1 MRILIL
7 GAMVGDFIC
16 KGVKDLT
23 WGYNLCV
30 EKMKNEKFSLLLWCV
45 HVYGSNMLSHVKKM
59 SYDISKKSWFIQIF
73 GLVLGFKI

>member
-16 KGVKDLT
+16 MGVKDLT

-45 HVYGSNMLSHVKKM
+45 HVYGSNMLSHVKKCHM
-59 SYDISKKSWFIQIF
+59 TFLKKVDLS
-73 GLVLGFKI
+73 GFSV